1 MNRYYTRA
9 CNFYYGKNSR
19 KLINLKKTLP
29 LNNRK
34 DISFDNIQII
44 SRNVSRKISI
54 HEINKLPNYLKKQVR
69 RDLLN
74 ITKKVK
80 SFLNI
85 NFNNEIH
92 LMGILNI
99 TPDSFSDGGKF
110 NEYQKA
116 TKQMYKLFKD
126 GAKIVDVGGESTRPG
141 SKAISEKEE
150 WNRIKKTLKKIKK
163 KNIISVDTRKASIM
177 KKSLSLGAHIIND
190 VSGLSY
196 DKETINLLKKTNV
209 PFILQHSLGSPETM
223 QLNPKYKNVVL
234 EIYDFF
240 EKKINFLRKLGIRH
254 NKIILD
260 PGIGFGKNLNHN
272 VEILKNISIFH
283 TLGFPILLGISRKRF
298 IKDISKEN
306 DSTDRLG
313 GTLSSS
319 IFALQQGVQIIRVHD
334 VNELQQGLKVYRE
347 LIR

>member
-44 SRNVSRKISI
+44 SRNASRKISI
-54 HEINKLPNYLKKQVR
+54 HGINKLPNYLKKQVK

-116 TKQMYKLFKD
+116 KKQMNKLFKD

-150 WNRIKKTLKKIKK
+150 WNRIKRILKKIKK

-306 DSTDRLG
+306 DSADRLG
-313 GTLSSS
+313 GTLGSS

>member
-19 KLINLKKTLP
+19 KLVNLKKTLP

-44 SRNVSRKISI
+44 SRNASRKISI
-54 HEINKLPNYLKKQVR
+54 HGIEKLPNYLKKQVK

-116 TKQMYKLFKD
+116 TKQMSKIFKEA
-126 GAKIVDVGGESTRPG
+126 AKIEDVGGESTRPG

-163 KNIISVDTRKASIM
+163 KT
-177 KKSLSLGAHIIND
+177 
-190 VSGLSY
+190 
-196 DKETINLLKKTNV
+196 
-209 PFILQHSLGSPETM
+209 
-223 QLNPKYKNVVL
+223 
-234 EIYDFF
+234 
-240 EKKINFLRKLGIRH
+240 
-254 NKIILD
+254 
-260 PGIGFGKNLNHN
+260 
-272 VEILKNISIFH
+272 
-283 TLGFPILLGISRKRF
+283 
-298 IKDISKEN
+298 
-306 DSTDRLG
+306 
-313 GTLSSS
+313 
-319 IFALQQGVQIIRVHD
+319 
-334 VNELQQGLKVYRE
+334 
-347 LIR
+347 

>member
-1 MNRYYTRA
+1 
-9 CNFYYGKNSR
+9 
-19 KLINLKKTLP
+19 
-29 LNNRK
+29 
-34 DISFDNIQII
+34 
-44 SRNVSRKISI
+44 
-54 HEINKLPNYLKKQVR
+54 
-69 RDLLN
+69 
-74 ITKKVK
+74 
-80 SFLNI
+80 
-85 NFNNEIH
+85 
-92 LMGILNI
+92 
-99 TPDSFSDGGKF
+99 
-110 NEYQKA
+110 
-116 TKQMYKLFKD
+116 
-126 GAKIVDVGGESTRPG
+126 
-141 SKAISEKEE
+141 
-150 WNRIKKTLKKIKK
+150 
-163 KNIISVDTRKASIM
+163 M